1 MEMMPRGHQ
10 RQPALPQIQTID
22 LDQASR
28 PAPRFSPGVH
38 SHNVDNIELC
48 PLGNHPGIVA
58 PAAFKL
64 FHDNHERVGAA
75 RVWQPV
81 AGYREGRA
89 NLMSEITTP
98 NAIAAYDM
106 TNRPS

>member
-1 MEMMPRGHQ
+1 MQMMPRGHQ

-48 PLGNHPGIVA
+48 PLSNHPGIVA
-58 PAAFKL
+58 PAGFKL
-64 FHDNHERVGAA
+64 FHDKPDGLPRLPNSRRSDSFVDHCTTALFAIG
-75 RVWQPV
+75 PPLSI
-81 AGYREGRA
+81 AGHR
-89 NLMSEITTP
+89 
-98 NAIAAYDM
+98 
-106 TNRPS
+106 